1 MLKIRE
7 ELFISDF
14 HRLFAKNGLTSE
26 VVELFQKIIYDFYK
40 KHKRHFPFRENV
52 TPYKVLVSEIMLQ
65 QTQTRRVSEKYLQF
79 IKKFPDF
86 SSLSAASLE
95 EILKEWRGLG
105 YNRRAIA
112 LKTIADTIIKDFGG
126 KLPESI
132 ETLKSFP
139 QVGHNTAS
147 SIITFAFNKPTAFIE
162 TNIRRVYIYFFFPNK
177 RKISDKEIL
186 WIVKKTIDNINPRE
200 WYYAL
205 MDYGVMLKKAHP
217 ELNKKSTHY
226 RKQAPFK
233 GSIRQIRGK
242 ILELLIKQGK
252 MEIENIE
259 RKFDSKEKKKVISTL
274 NQLKKEG
281 FIDIINDIVNLKQ

>member
-1 MLKIRE
+1 MLKIRK

-14 HRLFAKNGLTSE
+14 HKLFAKSGIISE
-26 VVELFQKIIYDFYK
+26 VVELFQKMIYDFYK
-40 KHKRHFPFRENV
+40 NHKRHFPFRENV
-52 TPYKVLVSEIMLQ
+52 TPYNVLVSEIMLQ
-65 QTQTRRVSEKYLQF
+65 QTQTGRVSEKYLQF
-79 IKKFPDF
+79 TKKFPDF
-86 SSLSAASLE
+86 TSLSAASLE
-95 EILKEWRGLG
+95 EILKEWKGLG

-112 LKTIADTIIKDFGG
+112 LKTIADTIIKDFEG

-132 ETLKSFP
+132 EILKSFP
-139 QVGHNTAS
+139 QIGHNTAA
-147 SIITFAFNKPTAFIE
+147 SIITFAFNKPTVFIE
-162 TNIRRVYIYFFFPNK
+162 TNIRRVYIYFFFPDK
-177 RKISDKEIL
+177 RKINDKEIL
-186 WIVKKTIDNINPRE
+186 SIVKKTIDNDNPRE

-242 ILELLIKQGK
+242 ILELLIKQGR

-259 RKFDSKEKKKVISTL
+259 RKFDSKEQKKVISTL

-281 FIDIINDIVNLKQ
+281 FIEIMNDNVNLKQ